1 VSVLGDPVLGV
12 AQLQAI
18 IDEAFPD
25 WAVPQVESLA
35 GDTLVMFQ
43 PIESRN
49 SRPGGTINGPT
60 MMALADNAA
69 WVVILAHI
77 GPVLLAVTT
86 SLHIDFLRLPELSD
100 LMARARLLKLGRRL
114 AVVDVELFSRGSSD
128 LVAKAQVTY
137 SIPPR
142 AVA

>member
-1 VSVLGDPVLGV
+1 MLGAPILGV
-12 AQLQAI
+12 EALQKI
-18 IDEAFPD
+18 VDEAFPD
-25 WAVPQVESLA
+25 WAVPQVESLD

-43 PIESRN
+43 PIETRN

-77 GPVLLAVTT
+77 GPMLLAVTT

-100 LMARARLLKLGRRL
+100 LMARARLIKLGRRL
-114 AVVDVELFSRGSSD
+114 
-128 LVAKAQVTY
+128 LVPKVGLLALVGQTEPEAPSHLDQG
-137 SIPPR
+137 
-142 AVA
+142 

>member
-1 VSVLGDPVLGV
+1 VLGAPILGV
-12 AQLQAI
+12 EALQKI
-18 IDEAFPD
+18 VDEAFPD
-25 WAVPQVESLA
+25 WAVPQVESLD

-43 PIESRN
+43 PIETRN

-77 GPVLLAVTT
+77 GPLLLAVTT

-100 LMARARLLKLGRRL
+100 LMARARLIKLGRRL

-137 SIPPR
+137 SIPPQP
-142 AVA
+142 AS